1 MNALLVIA
9 LAALLVA
16 ADLDLDR
23 GFGKAIAWRS
33 FPAGLAEASA
43 TFVLADLSNSV
54 EHSMQG
60 QAADAY
66 YPQDMVRRVQ
76 E

>member
-1 MNALLVIA
+1 MKDSLLFCPRGERTSHTHDTMNALLLVVA
-9 LAALLVA
+9 LAALHAA

-43 TFVLADLSNSV
+43 TFD
-54 EHSMQG
+54 
-60 QAADAY
+60 D
-66 YPQDMVRRVQ
+66 
-76 E
+76 